1 MRISYPAVGHDAS
14 FSSISADFCCQF
26 VSPKAHMRKRK
37 SWTIRA
43 KGVILSVSEIERRQ
57 LHKEV
62 ENIMSDDSA
71 AVLMRLLPPVGWN
84 DFATKQDLETLG
96 KFMQLGFNNSL
107 LDLRNEMRKEFVD
120 ETGILRNSMHGEF
133 VDLRNGMQ
141 DEFASFRNGM
151 QDEFASF
158 RKEVSTEFSATHSEM
173 NTEFAAVRS
182 EMNTEFA
189 AVRSEMNTEFA
200 AVRSELHH
208 EIDGLRK
215 EMNAGFLD
223 LRKEM
228 NNQTHRMFMAMLG
241 INTLLMS
248 VAIAAFK
255 LL

>member
-1 MRISYPAVGHDAS
+1 
-14 FSSISADFCCQF
+14 
-26 VSPKAHMRKRK
+26 
-37 SWTIRA
+37 
-43 KGVILSVSEIERRQ
+43 
-57 LHKEV
+57 
-62 ENIMSDDSA
+62 MSDDSA

-107 LDLRNEMRKEFVD
+107 LELRNELRKEFVD

-133 VDLRNGMQ
+133 ADLRNGMH
-141 DEFASFRNGM
+141 S
-151 QDEFASF
+151 EFASF
-158 RKEVSTEFSATHSEM
+158 RKEVSTEFSAT
-173 NTEFAAVRS
+173 
-182 EMNTEFA
+182 
-189 AVRSEMNTEFA
+189 RSEMNTEFA

-228 NNQTHRMFMAMLG
+228 NHQTHRMFMAMLG

>member
-1 MRISYPAVGHDAS
+1 MRISYPAVGRDAS

-37 SWTIRA
+37 SWTIQA

-71 AVLMRLLPPVGWN
+71 AVLMRLLPPVDWN

-107 LDLRNEMRKEFVD
+107 LELRNEMRKEFVD
-120 ETGILRNSMHGEF
+120 ETGILRNGMQGEF
-133 VDLRNGMQ
+133 ASLRNGTQ
-141 DEFASFRNGM
+141 DEFASL
-151 QDEFASF
+151 
-158 RKEVSTEFSATHSEM
+158 RKEIHIEFSAL
-173 NTEFAAVRS
+173 RS
-182 EMNTEFA
+182 
-189 AVRSEMNTEFA
+189 
-200 AVRSELHH
+200 
-208 EIDGLRK
+208 

-228 NNQTHRMFMAMLG
+228 NHQTHRMFMAMLG

>member
-1 MRISYPAVGHDAS
+1 
-14 FSSISADFCCQF
+14 
-26 VSPKAHMRKRK
+26 
-37 SWTIRA
+37 
-43 KGVILSVSEIERRQ
+43 
-57 LHKEV
+57 
-62 ENIMSDDSA
+62 MSDDSA

-107 LDLRNEMRKEFVD
+107 LELRNELRKEFVD

-133 VDLRNGMQ
+133 ADL
-141 DEFASFRNGM
+141 RNGM

-158 RKEVSTEFSATHSEM
+158 RKEVSTEFSAT
-173 NTEFAAVRS
+173 
-182 EMNTEFA
+182 
-189 AVRSEMNTEFA
+189 RSEMNTEFA
-200 AVRSELHH
+200 AVRSELQH

-215 EMNAGFLD
+215 EMNTGFLD

-228 NNQTHRMFMAMLG
+228 NHQTHRMFMAMLG

>member
-1 MRISYPAVGHDAS
+1 
-14 FSSISADFCCQF
+14 
-26 VSPKAHMRKRK
+26 
-37 SWTIRA
+37 
-43 KGVILSVSEIERRQ
+43 
-57 LHKEV
+57 
-62 ENIMSDDSA
+62 MSDDSA

-107 LDLRNEMRKEFVD
+107 LELRNELRKEFVD

-133 VDLRNGMQ
+133 ADLR
-141 DEFASFRNGM
+141 
-151 QDEFASF
+151 
-158 RKEVSTEFSATHSEM
+158 KEMRSEFS
-173 NTEFAAVRS
+173 
-182 EMNTEFA
+182 

-215 EMNAGFLD
+215 EMNTGFLD

-228 NNQTHRMFMAMLG
+228 NHQTHRMFRAMLG

>member
-1 MRISYPAVGHDAS
+1 
-14 FSSISADFCCQF
+14 
-26 VSPKAHMRKRK
+26 
-37 SWTIRA
+37 
-43 KGVILSVSEIERRQ
+43 
-57 LHKEV
+57 
-62 ENIMSDDSA
+62 MSDDSA
-71 AVLMRLLPPVGWN
+71 AVLMRLLPPVSWN

-96 KFMQLGFNNSL
+96 NFIQLGFNNSL

-120 ETGILRNSMHGEF
+120 ETGILRNSMYGEF
-133 VDLRNGMQ
+133 VDLRKEMQ
-141 DEFASFRNGM
+141 N
-151 QDEFASF
+151 
-158 RKEVSTEFSATHSEM
+158 
-173 NTEFAAVRS
+173 EFAAVRS

-208 EIDGLRK
+208 EVDGLRK

>member
-1 MRISYPAVGHDAS
+1 
-14 FSSISADFCCQF
+14 
-26 VSPKAHMRKRK
+26 
-37 SWTIRA
+37 
-43 KGVILSVSEIERRQ
+43 
-57 LHKEV
+57 
-62 ENIMSDDSA
+62 MSDDSA

-107 LDLRNEMRKEFVD
+107 LELRNELRKEFVD

-133 VDLRNGMQ
+133 ADL
-141 DEFASFRNGM
+141 RNGM

-158 RKEVSTEFSATHSEM
+158 RKEVYTEFSAT
-173 NTEFAAVRS
+173 RS
-182 EMNTEFA
+182 EM
-189 AVRSEMNTEFA
+189 STEFA

>member
-1 MRISYPAVGHDAS
+1 
-14 FSSISADFCCQF
+14 
-26 VSPKAHMRKRK
+26 MRKRK
-37 SWTIRA
+37 SWTTQA

-96 KFMQLGFNNSL
+96 NFMQLSFNNSML
-107 LDLRNEMRKEFVD
+107 ELRNEMRKEFVD
-120 ETGILRNSMHGEF
+120 ETGILRNGMHGEF
-133 VDLRNGMQ
+133 ADLRKEMQ
-141 DEFASFRNGM
+141 S
-151 QDEFASF
+151 
-158 RKEVSTEFSATHSEM
+158 
-173 NTEFAAVRS
+173 
-182 EMNTEFA
+182 
-189 AVRSEMNTEFA
+189 EFA

-215 EMNAGFLD
+215 EMNAEFAAVRSEMNTEFGAVRSELHHEIDGLRKEMNTEFAALRSELHHEVDGLRKELNAGFLD

>member
-1 MRISYPAVGHDAS
+1 
-14 FSSISADFCCQF
+14 
-26 VSPKAHMRKRK
+26 
-37 SWTIRA
+37 
-43 KGVILSVSEIERRQ
+43 
-57 LHKEV
+57 
-62 ENIMSDDSA
+62 MSDDSA

-107 LDLRNEMRKEFVD
+107 LELRNELRKEFVD

-133 VDLRNGMQ
+133 ADL
-141 DEFASFRNGM
+141 RNGM

-158 RKEVSTEFSATHSEM
+158 RKEVSTEFSA
-173 NTEFAAVRS
+173 A
-182 EMNTEFA
+182 
-189 AVRSEMNTEFA
+189 RSEMNTEFA

-228 NNQTHRMFMAMLG
+228 NHQTHRMFMAMLG

>member
-1 MRISYPAVGHDAS
+1 
-14 FSSISADFCCQF
+14 
-26 VSPKAHMRKRK
+26 
-37 SWTIRA
+37 
-43 KGVILSVSEIERRQ
+43 VSEIERRQ

-133 VDLRNGMQ
+133 VDLRNSMHGEFVDLRNSMQ
-141 DEFASFRNGM
+141 DEVTSLRNGM

-182 EMNTEFA
+182 E
-189 AVRSEMNTEFA
+189 
-200 AVRSELHH
+200 LHH

-215 EMNAGFLD
+215 EMNTGFLD

-228 NNQTHRMFMAMLG
+228 NHQTHRMFMAMLG

>member
-1 MRISYPAVGHDAS
+1 
-14 FSSISADFCCQF
+14 
-26 VSPKAHMRKRK
+26 
-37 SWTIRA
+37 
-43 KGVILSVSEIERRQ
+43 
-57 LHKEV
+57 
-62 ENIMSDDSA
+62 MSDDSA

-96 KFMQLGFNNSL
+96 NFMQLSFNNSL
-107 LDLRNEMRKEFVD
+107 LELRNELRKEFVD
-120 ETGILRNSMHGEF
+120 ETGILRSSMHG
-133 VDLRNGMQ
+133 
-141 DEFASFRNGM
+141 
-151 QDEFASF
+151 EFASF
-158 RKEVSTEFSATHSEM
+158 RKEMH
-173 NTEFAAVRS
+173 
-182 EMNTEFA
+182 
-189 AVRSEMNTEFA
+189 TEFA

>member
-1 MRISYPAVGHDAS
+1 
-14 FSSISADFCCQF
+14 
-26 VSPKAHMRKRK
+26 
-37 SWTIRA
+37 
-43 KGVILSVSEIERRQ
+43 
-57 LHKEV
+57 
-62 ENIMSDDSA
+62 MSDDSA

-107 LDLRNEMRKEFVD
+107 LELRNELRKEFVD

-133 VDLRNGMQ
+133 ADLR
-141 DEFASFRNGM
+141 
-151 QDEFASF
+151 
-158 RKEVSTEFSATHSEM
+158 KEMRSEFS
-173 NTEFAAVRS
+173 
-182 EMNTEFA
+182 

-228 NNQTHRMFMAMLG
+228 NHQTHRMFMAMLG

>member
-1 MRISYPAVGHDAS
+1 
-14 FSSISADFCCQF
+14 
-26 VSPKAHMRKRK
+26 
-37 SWTIRA
+37 
-43 KGVILSVSEIERRQ
+43 
-57 LHKEV
+57 
-62 ENIMSDDSA
+62 MSDDSA

-107 LDLRNEMRKEFVD
+107 LELRNELRKEFVD

-133 VDLRNGMQ
+133 ADLR
-141 DEFASFRNGM
+141 
-151 QDEFASF
+151 
-158 RKEVSTEFSATHSEM
+158 KEMRSEFS
-173 NTEFAAVRS
+173 
-182 EMNTEFA
+182 

-215 EMNAGFLD
+215 EMNTEFAAVRSELHHEIDG
-223 LRKEM
+223 LRK
-228 NNQTHRMFMAMLG
+228 AMLG

>member
-1 MRISYPAVGHDAS
+1 
-14 FSSISADFCCQF
+14 
-26 VSPKAHMRKRK
+26 
-37 SWTIRA
+37 
-43 KGVILSVSEIERRQ
+43 
-57 LHKEV
+57 
-62 ENIMSDDSA
+62 MSDDSA

-107 LDLRNEMRKEFVD
+107 LELRNELRKEFVD

-133 VDLRNGMQ
+133 ADL
-141 DEFASFRNGM
+141 RNGM

-158 RKEVSTEFSATHSEM
+158 RKEVSTEFSAT
-173 NTEFAAVRS
+173 
-182 EMNTEFA
+182 
-189 AVRSEMNTEFA
+189 RSEMNTEFA

-215 EMNAGFLD
+215 EMNTGFLD

>member
-1 MRISYPAVGHDAS
+1 
-14 FSSISADFCCQF
+14 
-26 VSPKAHMRKRK
+26 
-37 SWTIRA
+37 
-43 KGVILSVSEIERRQ
+43 
-57 LHKEV
+57 
-62 ENIMSDDSA
+62 MSDDSA

-107 LDLRNEMRKEFVD
+107 LELRNELRKEFVD
-120 ETGILRNSMHGEF
+120 ETGILRNGMHGEF
-133 VDLRNGMQ
+133 VDLR
-141 DEFASFRNGM
+141 
-151 QDEFASF
+151 
-158 RKEVSTEFSATHSEM
+158 KEMRSEFS
-173 NTEFAAVRS
+173 
-182 EMNTEFA
+182 

-228 NNQTHRMFMAMLG
+228 NHQTHRMFMAMLG

>member
-1 MRISYPAVGHDAS
+1 
-14 FSSISADFCCQF
+14 
-26 VSPKAHMRKRK
+26 
-37 SWTIRA
+37 
-43 KGVILSVSEIERRQ
+43 
-57 LHKEV
+57 
-62 ENIMSDDSA
+62 MSDDSA

-96 KFMQLGFNNSL
+96 NFMQLSFNNSL
-107 LDLRNEMRKEFVD
+107 LELRNELRKEFVD
-120 ETGILRNSMHGEF
+120 ETGILRNGMHGEF
-133 VDLRNGMQ
+133 VDLR
-141 DEFASFRNGM
+141 
-151 QDEFASF
+151 
-158 RKEVSTEFSATHSEM
+158 KEM
-173 NTEFAAVRS
+173 RS
-182 EMNTEFA
+182 
-189 AVRSEMNTEFA
+189 EFA

-228 NNQTHRMFMAMLG
+228 NHQTHRMFMAMLG

>member
-1 MRISYPAVGHDAS
+1 
-14 FSSISADFCCQF
+14 
-26 VSPKAHMRKRK
+26 
-37 SWTIRA
+37 
-43 KGVILSVSEIERRQ
+43 
-57 LHKEV
+57 
-62 ENIMSDDSA
+62 MSDDSA

-96 KFMQLGFNNSL
+96 NFMQLSFNNSL
-107 LDLRNEMRKEFVD
+107 LELRNELRKEFVD

-133 VDLRNGMQ
+133 VDLR
-141 DEFASFRNGM
+141 
-151 QDEFASF
+151 
-158 RKEVSTEFSATHSEM
+158 KEMRSEFS
-173 NTEFAAVRS
+173 
-182 EMNTEFA
+182 

-228 NNQTHRMFMAMLG
+228 NHQTHRMFMAMLG

>member
-1 MRISYPAVGHDAS
+1 
-14 FSSISADFCCQF
+14 
-26 VSPKAHMRKRK
+26 
-37 SWTIRA
+37 
-43 KGVILSVSEIERRQ
+43 
-57 LHKEV
+57 
-62 ENIMSDDSA
+62 MSDDSA

-107 LDLRNEMRKEFVD
+107 LELRNELRKEFVD
-120 ETGILRNSMHGEF
+120 ETGILRNGMHG
-133 VDLRNGMQ
+133 
-141 DEFASFRNGM
+141 
-151 QDEFASF
+151 EFASF
-158 RKEVSTEFSATHSEM
+158 RKEMHTEFASLRKEIHIEFSAL
-173 NTEFAAVRS
+173 RS
-182 EMNTEFA
+182 
-189 AVRSEMNTEFA
+189 
-200 AVRSELHH
+200 
-208 EIDGLRK
+208 

>member
-1 MRISYPAVGHDAS
+1 
-14 FSSISADFCCQF
+14 
-26 VSPKAHMRKRK
+26 
-37 SWTIRA
+37 
-43 KGVILSVSEIERRQ
+43 
-57 LHKEV
+57 
-62 ENIMSDDSA
+62 MSDDSA

-96 KFMQLGFNNSL
+96 NFMQLSFNNSML
-107 LDLRNEMRKEFVD
+107 ELRNEMRKEFVD
-120 ETGILRNSMHGEF
+120 ETGILRNSMYGEF
-133 VDLRNGMQ
+133 VDLRKEMQ
-141 DEFASFRNGM
+141 N
-151 QDEFASF
+151 
-158 RKEVSTEFSATHSEM
+158 
-173 NTEFAAVRS
+173 
-182 EMNTEFA
+182 EFA

-208 EIDGLRK
+208 EVDGLRK

>member
-1 MRISYPAVGHDAS
+1 
-14 FSSISADFCCQF
+14 
-26 VSPKAHMRKRK
+26 
-37 SWTIRA
+37 
-43 KGVILSVSEIERRQ
+43 
-57 LHKEV
+57 
-62 ENIMSDDSA
+62 MSDDSA

-96 KFMQLGFNNSL
+96 NFMQLGFNNSL
-107 LDLRNEMRKEFVD
+107 LELRNELRKEFVD

-133 VDLRNGMQ
+133 VDLR
-141 DEFASFRNGM
+141 
-151 QDEFASF
+151 
-158 RKEVSTEFSATHSEM
+158 KEMRSEFS
-173 NTEFAAVRS
+173 
-182 EMNTEFA
+182 

-200 AVRSELHH
+200 AVRSELRY

-215 EMNAGFLD
+215 EMNTGFLD

-228 NNQTHRMFMAMLG
+228 NHQTHRMFMAMLG

>member
-1 MRISYPAVGHDAS
+1 
-14 FSSISADFCCQF
+14 
-26 VSPKAHMRKRK
+26 
-37 SWTIRA
+37 
-43 KGVILSVSEIERRQ
+43 VSEIERRQ

-107 LDLRNEMRKEFVD
+107 LELRNELRKEFVD

-133 VDLRNGMQ
+133 VDLRNGLQ
-141 DEFASFRNGM
+141 VTNSQEISQSRYPPNSAHC
-151 QDEFASF
+151 
-158 RKEVSTEFSATHSEM
+158 VS
-173 NTEFAAVRS
+173 
-182 EMNTEFA
+182 
-189 AVRSEMNTEFA
+189 
-200 AVRSELHH
+200 
-208 EIDGLRK
+208 